1 MGTKALPHAGMGVA
15 QYTWATSP
23 LRRYV
28 DLVNQWQIIACARHG
43 RTAALAAPFKPKDA
57 TLFSIISGFDGAYSA
72 YNGFQSAIERFW
84 TLRWIEQQ
92 GVTELD
98 AAVLKDG
105 LVRADTLPLVFRALG
120 TESFLRGTRVRVRIT
135 GMDLL
140 TLELHASLVAR
151 LEDEVA
157 PAEAEDGEGEGE
169 DDAPTTGLTL
179 AINLDEAGEDAPP
192 RPRRLSSP
200 PAAPMRLPKLPWPPT
215 LLQSTL
221 LISVALHAVLLTI
234 RFVDPERFNRV
245 FEDTPLEVI
254 LVNARSNEKPVKAQA
269 IAQADLAG
277 GGNQDQGRAT
287 SPLPASDLNSLG
299 IDTDEAEQQINQMQ
313 AQQQQLLADLR
324 RQIAL
329 LPVPDPA
336 RPVQTPE
343 EAQREERRRQMLR
356 TLAEIESASTR
367 RTPVRASATS
377 APPPRARSMRSTTTS
392 CAARSRNA
400 APATSPNTRAR
411 SSMAS

>member
-1 MGTKALPHAGMGVA
+1 
-15 QYTWATSP
+15 
-23 LRRYV
+23 
-28 DLVNQWQIIACARHG
+28 
-43 RTAALAAPFKPKDA
+43 
-57 TLFSIISGFDGAYSA
+57 
-72 YNGFQSAIERFW
+72 
-84 TLRWIEQQ
+84 
-92 GVTELD
+92 
-98 AAVLKDG
+98 
-105 LVRADTLPLVFRALG
+105 
-120 TESFLRGTRVRVRIT
+120 
-135 GMDLL
+135 
-140 TLELHASLVAR
+140 
-151 LEDEVA
+151 
-157 PAEAEDGEGEGE
+157 
-169 DDAPTTGLTL
+169 
-179 AINLDEAGEDAPP
+179 
-192 RPRRLSSP
+192 
-200 PAAPMRLPKLPWPPT
+200 MRLPKLPWPPT

-356 TLAEIESASTR
+356 TLAEIEKRINEENARPRKRYISPATQGQVYAVYYDKLRRKIEERGTRDFPEYKGQKLYGELIMNITIDARGRLVDAEIVQASKSELLNRRALAIARAAAPFGEFTEAMRKQADQIVVTSRFRFTR
-367 RTPVRASATS
+367 NEGFEATAETS
-377 APPPRARSMRSTTTS
+377 ARP
-392 CAARSRNA
+392 
-400 APATSPNTRAR
+400 
-411 SSMAS
+411 

>member
-1 MGTKALPHAGMGVA
+1 
-15 QYTWATSP
+15 
-23 LRRYV
+23 
-28 DLVNQWQIIACARHG
+28 
-43 RTAALAAPFKPKDA
+43 
-57 TLFSIISGFDGAYSA
+57 
-72 YNGFQSAIERFW
+72 
-84 TLRWIEQQ
+84 
-92 GVTELD
+92 
-98 AAVLKDG
+98 
-105 LVRADTLPLVFRALG
+105 
-120 TESFLRGTRVRVRIT
+120 
-135 GMDLL
+135 
-140 TLELHASLVAR
+140 
-151 LEDEVA
+151 
-157 PAEAEDGEGEGE
+157 
-169 DDAPTTGLTL
+169 
-179 AINLDEAGEDAPP
+179 
-192 RPRRLSSP
+192 
-200 PAAPMRLPKLPWPPT
+200 MRLPKLPWPPT

-356 TLAEIESASTR
+356 TLAEIEKRINEENARPRKRYISPATQGQVYAVYYDKLRRKIEDRGTRDFPEYQGQKLYGELIMNITIDARGRIVDAEIVQASKSELLNR
-367 RTPVRASATS
+367 RALAIARA
-377 APPPRARSMRSTTTS
+377 
-392 CAARSRNA
+392 A
-400 APATSPNTRAR
+400 APFGDFTDAMRKQADQIVITSRFRFSRSEGFAATAETSPRP
-411 SSMAS
+411 